1 MKKLLFRKI
10 TKDTLALFLLISIIL
25 GSIVWVIQAVNYL
38 DYVTEDGHGLKTY
51 FLFTLFSFPKII
63 SKLIPFVF
71 FIALFFTLINYDS
84 KNELLILWTNGIS
97 KLGFVKKIFAISI
110 FVLLVQIFFSTF
122 LSPLTQ
128 YKARLFLKDSN
139 IDFFTVLIKEGKFIN
154 VVEGLTIFI
163 DKKDSD
169 KNFTNIFIDDSS
181 KNQQKMIYAKN
192 GQIIENNKKKIF
204 ILNTGQILNK
214 EKSKFNIFQ
223 FEEINFDLSNYTT
236 NTILAPKI
244 QEIKSVQLLRCYF
257 NLYRQLFINQENYN
271 FSCEKSIIREINQE
285 LLKRFYKPLYIPVV
299 ALISCLLI
307 LIPKNNISYNKSKN
321 ITFLLGFF
329 VLVLSE
335 SMLRYTTSSSL
346 FFLFYL
352 LTPLLILIST
362 YFFIKQRNNV

>member
-1 MKKLLFRKI
+1 MKKLIFRKI
-10 TKDTLALFLLISIIL
+10 TKDTIAFFLLVTIIF

-110 FVLLVQIFFSTF
+110 FVLLVQIFFSAF
-122 LSPLTQ
+122 LSPFTQ

-139 IDFFTVLIKEGKFIN
+139 IDFFTSLIKEGKFIN

-163 DKKDSD
+163 DKKKS
-169 KNFTNIFIDDSS
+169 NNTFANIFIDDSS
-181 KNQQKMIYAKN
+181 KAQNRIIYAKT
-192 GQIIENNKKKIF
+192 GKIVENNKKKIF
-204 ILNTGQILNK
+204 ILNNGQILNK

-223 FEEINFDLSNYTT
+223 FEEINFDLSNYNT

-244 QEIKSVQLLRCYF
+244 QEIETRQLLNCYISL
-257 NLYRQLFINQENYN
+257 NRKSFIDQENYD
-271 FSCEKSIIREINQE
+271 FSCEDSIIKEIKE
-285 LLKRFYKPLYIPVV
+285 EMLKRLFKPIYIPVV
-299 ALISCLLI
+299 ALISCI
-307 LIPKNNISYNKSKN
+307 LIMKPKSDIFFNRARNMS
-321 ITFLLGFF
+321 FLLGFF
-329 VLVLSE
+329 LLVLSE
-335 SMLRYTTSSSL
+335 SLLRYSISSNLMFVFYIMTPFL
-346 FFLFYL
+346 FFF
-352 LTPLLILIST
+352 ST
-362 YFFIKQRNNV
+362 YFFLNQNK

>member
-1 MKKLLFRKI
+1 M
-10 TKDTLALFLLISIIL
+10 
-25 GSIVWVIQAVNYL
+25 
-38 DYVTEDGHGLKTY
+38 TEDGHGLKTY

-97 KLGFVKKIFAISI
+97 KLEFVKKIFIISI
-110 FVLLVQIFFSTF
+110 FVLLVQIFFSAF
-122 LSPLTQ
+122 LSPFSQ

-181 KNQQKMIYAKN
+181 KKQQKMIYAKK

-204 ILNTGQILNK
+204 VLNKGQILNK

-236 NTILAPKI
+236 NTILTPKI
-244 QEIKSVQLLRCYF
+244 QEIESTQLLSCYSSLF
-257 NLYRQLFINQENYN
+257 RQLSINQENYN
-271 FSCEKSIIREINQE
+271 FSCEKSLLKEIKQE
-285 LLKRFYKPLYIPVV
+285 LLKRFYKPFYIPVV
-299 ALISCLLI
+299 ALISCFLI
-307 LIPKNNISYNKSKN
+307 LIPKNNIRYNKSKN

-329 VLVLSE
+329 VLVISE
-335 SMLRYTTSSSL
+335 SMLRYSTSSSS

-352 LTPLLILIST
+352 MTPFLILTST
-362 YFFIKQRNNV
+362 YFYIKQSK

>member
-10 TKDTLALFLLISIIL
+10 TKDTLSFFLLISIIL

-97 KLGFVKKIFAISI
+97 KLGFAKIIFAISI
-110 FVLLVQIFFSTF
+110 LILLVQIFFSAF
-122 LSPLTQ
+122 LSPFTQ

-139 IDFFTVLIKEGKFIN
+139 IDFLTVLIKEGKFIN

-163 DKKDSD
+163 DKKNSD
-169 KNFTNIFIDDSS
+169 KNFSNIFIDDSS
-181 KNQQKMIYAKN
+181 KNQQKMIYATK
-192 GQIIENNKKKIF
+192 GQIIENDKKKIF
-204 ILNTGQILNK
+204 ILNEGQIFNK

-244 QEIKSVQLLRCYF
+244 QEIESKQLLSCYS
-257 NLYRQLFINQENYN
+257 NLYRKSFVTEENYN
-271 FSCEKSIIREINQE
+271 FKCEKNLLKEIKQE
-285 LLKRFYKPLYIPVV
+285 LLKRFYKPFYIPVV
-299 ALISCLLI
+299 ALISCFLI
-307 LIPKNNISYNKSKN
+307 LIPKNNIRYNKSKN

-329 VLVLSE
+329 VLVISE
-335 SMLRYTTSSSL
+335 SMLRYSTSSSS

-352 LTPLLILIST
+352 MTPFLILTST
-362 YFFIKQRNNV
+362 YFFIKKRNNV